1 MVSPTSYNINQTP
14 TRRTARA
21 IHYNLSYIIQ
31 GEEHGPDGAIV
42 LLHDIPAGAFTW
54 EGLMPQLAGL
64 GRAIYA
70 VDMLGFGQ
78 SDFPWPADTSVW
90 GQADALTF
98 LLKQLR
104 LTNIVL
110 VGHGLGGAV
119 AQILAT
125 RLYREQT
132 AALVLIDTLCYLHAF
147 APNWPLTEM
156 TKRQDV
162 DAPKQVSLED
172 LIKDL
177 RSTLPQAVQN
187 TRGFARVID
196 NYVSPWNSELGKEVL
211 FRHISL
217 LIPTYINSVSSD
229 LKDLG
234 KPVLIIWGETD
245 EQTPIKY
252 GQRLQQEIPGSLL
265 ATIPNAGHLVLFDAP
280 DAVSQALGDFIQQ
293 L

>member
-1 MVSPTSYNINQTP
+1 MVSQTSYNINQTP
-14 TRRTARA
+14 ARRTARV
-21 IHYNLSYIIQ
+21 IHYNLSYIVQ

-42 LLHDIPAGAFTW
+42 LLHDIPTGAFTW

-64 GRAIYA
+64 GRAVYA

-98 LLKQLR
+98 LLKQLK

-132 AALVLIDTLCYLHAF
+132 AALVLVDTLCYQHAF
-147 APNWPLTEM
+147 APNWPLTDM

-172 LIKDL
+172 LTKDL

-187 TRGFARVID
+187 TKGFAKVID
-196 NYVSPWNSELGKEVL
+196 NYISPWNSELGKEVL

-234 KPVLIIWGETD
+234 KPVLIIWGEKD
-245 EQTPIKY
+245 EQTPIRY
-252 GQRLQQEIPGSLL
+252 GQRLQQEIPGALL

-280 DAVSQALGDFIQQ
+280 DAVSQALGDFIQH

>member
-147 APNWPLTEM
+147 APNCPLTEM

>member
-1 MVSPTSYNINQTP
+1 MVSQTSYNINQTP
-14 TRRTARA
+14 ARRTARV
-21 IHYNLSYIIQ
+21 IHYNLSYIVQ

-64 GRAIYA
+64 GRSIYA

-98 LLKQLR
+98 LLKQLK
-104 LTNIVL
+104 LTNVVL

-132 AALVLIDTLCYLHAF
+132 AALVLVDTLCYLHAF
-147 APNWPLTEM
+147 APNWPLTDM
-156 TKRQDV
+156 AKRQDV
-162 DAPKQVSLED
+162 DAPKQISLED
-172 LIKDL
+172 LVKDL

-187 TRGFARVID
+187 TKGFAKVID

-234 KPVLIIWGETD
+234 KPVLIIWGEKD
-245 EQTPIKY
+245 EQTPIRY

-280 DAVSQALGDFIQQ
+280 DAVSQALGDFIQR

>member
-1 MVSPTSYNINQTP
+1 MATQTSYNTNQTP
-14 TRRTARA
+14 TRRTARV
-21 IHYNLSYIIQ
+21 IHYNLSYIVQ

-54 EGLMPQLAGL
+54 EGVIPQLAGL
-64 GRAIYA
+64 GRAVYA
-70 VDMLGFGQ
+70 IDMLGFGQ

-98 LLKQLR
+98 LFKQLK
-104 LTNIVL
+104 LTNVVL
-110 VGHGLGGAV
+110 VGHGLGGGV

-132 AALVLIDTLCYLHAF
+132 AALVLIDTICYLHAF
-147 APNWPLTEM
+147 APNWPLTDM
-156 TKRQDV
+156 AKRQDV
-162 DAPKQVSLED
+162 DAPKQMSLED
-172 LIKDL
+172 LVKDL

-187 TRGFARVID
+187 TKGFARVID
-196 NYVSPWNSELGKEVL
+196 NYISPWNNELGKEVL

-217 LIPTYINSVSSD
+217 LLPTYVNSVSSD

-234 KPVLIIWGETD
+234 KPVLIVWGEKD
-245 EQTPIKY
+245 EQAPIKY
-252 GQRLQQEIPGSLL
+252 GQRLHQEIPGSIL
-265 ATIPNAGHLVLFDAP
+265 ATIPNAGHFVLFDAP
-280 DAVSQALGDFIQQ
+280 DAISQALGDFIQQ